1 MLQGVGRIYRT
12 PRVLDQRIILKGYE
26 GRLRQLTTL
35 DLGHEEPTVLLTNQL
50 HLTPAKLI
58 ARYAQRNRIAEAI
71 DFFHMDA
78 LSSAVPMKV
87 NCELQLTLMASSRYR
102 LLGVRLGNGY
112 EVARADHLFRDFVK
126 ATAHVS
132 V

>member
-1 MLQGVGRIYRT
+1 MRG
-12 PRVLDQRIILKGYE
+12 P
-26 GRLRQLTTL
+26 LRQLTTL

-58 ARYAQRNRIAEAI
+58 ERYSQRMVIENGIAEAI

-87 NCELQLTLMASSRYR
+87 NCEPAVDAGGEQSTPSS
-102 LLGVRLGNGY
+102 GS
-112 EVARADHLFRDFVK
+112 
-126 ATAHVS
+126 S
-132 V
+132 VGQWV